1 MSLFFLAFFTIYG
14 AIHAYLYVR
23 ARQAFAF
30 GLAPGA
36 VLAVFMLA
44 MILSPVVIRLLERYE
59 FGEAAQALSWVS
71 YLWMAALFLF
81 FCISIALTVFN
92 LVLRGASW
100 AGTDALSALFL
111 PPRHSFFI
119 AAGASLVICAFGY
132 ASALEIR
139 TEYLTLA
146 TAKLPPGIHRLK
158 IVQVS
163 DIHLGLIVRG
173 ERLKKIIG
181 MVEAEKPDILVSTG
195 DLVDAQIDHMTGLAE
210 LFRNVATPYGK
221 YAIPGNHEY
230 YAGIKQ
236 ALAFTRE
243 AGFKVLRG
251 EAVRSVINIV
261 GVDDPAGQ
269 QMKMASSPVS
279 EKTLLSGLRKDRF
292 TLLLKHRPAADPQAV
307 GLFDLQL
314 SGHTHKGQIYP
325 FNYIVDLAYPLL
337 AGYYN
342 LGNGSHL
349 RVSRGTGTWGP
360 PIRVLSPPE
369 ISVIELVQTGS

>member
-14 AIHAYLYVR
+14 GVHAYLFFR

-30 GLAPGA
+30 GIVPGSF
-36 VLAVFMLA
+36 LAVFMIA
-44 MILSPVVIRLLERYE
+44 MILSPIVIRTLERYE
-59 FGEAAQALSWVS
+59 FGIAAQSLSWVS

-81 FCISIALTVFN
+81 FCISIVLTLFN

-100 AGTDALSALFL
+100 AGTDALLALFL

-119 AAGASLVICAFGY
+119 AAGLSLIISAYGY

-139 TEYLTLA
+139 TEYMTLA
-146 TAKLPPGIHRLK
+146 TTKLPAGIHRLK

-173 ERLKKIIG
+173 ERLKKIIE

-195 DLVDAQIDHMTGLAE
+195 DLVDAQINHMTGLAE
-210 LFRNVATPYGK
+210 LLRKVAAPYGK

-236 ALAFTRE
+236 SLAFTKDS
-243 AGFKVLRG
+243 GFKLLRD

-261 GVDDPAGQ
+261 GVDDPAAR
-269 QMKMASSPVS
+269 QMKMAQSPVS
-279 EKTLLSGLRKDRF
+279 EKNLLSSVRKDRF
-292 TLLLKHRPAADPQAV
+292 TLLLETSSRCRPP
-307 GLFDLQL
+307 
-314 SGHTHKGQIYP
+314 
-325 FNYIVDLAYPLL
+325 
-337 AGYYN
+337 
-342 LGNGSHL
+342 GS
-349 RVSRGTGTWGP
+349 RFIRP
-360 PIRVLSPPE
+360 PTIRPYS
-369 ISVIELVQTGS
+369 